1 MNLSSISRQLVREM
15 KASGGKTA
23 VLVLLLLVGL
33 YFWVPP
39 LLKAFSSGATAASP
53 TSVHAK
59 VASNDSTAATSGT
72 SPATTES
79 AKKSYDSKTLL
90 RLLHEQPPLQP
101 ASAQEMPPKPCGLND
116 ELLPLP
122 VIIAGGNLAEPS
134 PPTAKFIAK
143 RNEKLDG
150 LFLKNTL
157 IGPSRRVAIINN
169 QRFREGQNIAWN
181 GRQLL
186 LESVNRKSVT
196 LTDGSQSWQLT
207 LKDSLGESV
216 D

>member
-90 RLLHEQPPLQP
+90 KLLHEQPPLQP
-101 ASAQEMPPKPCGLND
+101 G
-116 ELLPLP
+116 EL
-122 VIIAGGNLAEPS
+122 S

-207 LKDSLGESV
+207 LNDSLGESV